1 MVSRN
6 RKGQTALKGLGTKF
20 GATVRKRYGKV
31 YRILKQKRRC
41 PSCGSLKFGRIAS
54 GIWNCPK
61 CDFKV
66 AAGAY
71 DINIGK
77 L

>member
-20 GATVRKRYGKV
+20 GATVRKRYGKI
-31 YRILKQKRRC
+31 YRTLKRKRRC

-61 CDFKV
+61 CNFKV
-66 AAGAY
+66 DAGAY
-71 DINIGK
+71 DINIEK